1 MQATVNTALSVL
13 FMLFLTVSSANA
25 MTCLRVSDNEQFK
38 LKFYKKDLERTY
50 PAAASELWLSGDNK
64 TYIAKII
71 DQNPAH
77 IFAAYFNWKYNT
89 PTVETF
95 HFDRIKRRINLFS
108 SKLSEGG
115 QIIKLDEFLCVK

>member
-1 MQATVNTALSVL
+1 MKATVNTALSVL
-13 FMLFLTVSSANA
+13 LMLFLTVSSATA

-38 LKFYKKDLERTY
+38 LKFYKDVIKTNSW
-50 PAAASELWLSGDNK
+50 AANELWLRGDNK
-64 TYIAKII
+64 TYIAKIL
-71 DQNPAH
+71 DQNSTH
-77 IFAAYFNWKYNT
+77 LFAAYFNWKYNT

-115 QIIKLDEFLCVK
+115 QTIKLDEFLCVK